1 MNFLFTVLHEVRP
14 YGGRILFYS
23 TTMLAELVEVVE
35 QVETLE
41 VEMMTFSEKS
51 RLFTIILT
59 FCLFIS

>member
-1 MNFLFTVLHEVRP
+1 MSKGVLYHRACLV
-14 YGGRILFYS
+14 
-23 TTMLAELVEVVE
+23 ELVEVVE
-35 QVETLE
+35 LVEALE

>member
-1 MNFLFTVLHEVRP
+1 MCLRVLLYHRACLV
-14 YGGRILFYS
+14 
-23 TTMLAELVEVVE
+23 ELVELVE
-35 QVETLE
+35 QVELVELVEALE

>member
-1 MNFLFTVLHEVRP
+1 MCLRVLLYHRACLV
-14 YGGRILFYS
+14 
-23 TTMLAELVEVVE
+23 ELVELVEQVEVVE
-35 QVETLE
+35 QVEALE

>member
-1 MNFLFTVLHEVRP
+1 MCLRVLLYHRACLV
-14 YGGRILFYS
+14 
-23 TTMLAELVEVVE
+23 ELVELVEQVEVVE
-35 QVETLE
+35 LVEALE